1 MSFTKDCWECGR
13 SLSIEDQV
21 CSKCG
26 FDFSSHPQVMPK
38 CPYCEKQLHL
48 SDFFTTRLNKKG
60 RMRVV
65 GFIGEKMGSYMKM
78 WYCPLC
84 GKILGFSD
92 AEYGKFGT

>member
-13 SLSIEDQV
+13 SVPIEEHV

-38 CPYCEKQLHL
+38 CPYCEKELHL
-48 SDFFTTRLNKKG
+48 HDFYTTRLDKKG
-60 RMRVV
+60 NMRVV
-65 GFIGEKMGSYMKM
+65 GFIGEKMGFYMKM

-92 AEYGKFGT
+92 AARGTS